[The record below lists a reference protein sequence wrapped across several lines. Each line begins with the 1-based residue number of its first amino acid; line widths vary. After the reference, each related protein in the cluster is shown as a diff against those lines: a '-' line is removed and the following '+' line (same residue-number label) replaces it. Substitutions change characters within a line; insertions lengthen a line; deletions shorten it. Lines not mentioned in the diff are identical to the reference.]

1 VVMRAMMTSSTT
13 RRCAVNGAM
22 MVSSTAR

>member
-22 MVSSTAR
+22 MVSSIAS